1 MGLKLF
7 ITFVISIIESTL
19 LRIRNLKTFLNST
32 FLSTHQLEFIHG
44 FDKFSYGMVTT
55 LSRFSDAIND
65 RALKINVKV
74 VSEPPESLA
83 SKALDNG
90 SMNVF
95 SLLILSSLLA
105 VWRRPR

>member
-1 MGLKLF
+1 MQNCYQPLIDIPTHGLVKF
-7 ITFVISIIESTL
+7 DA
-19 LRIRNLKTFLNST
+19 LNSEI
-32 FLSTHQLEFIHG
+32 LYSTYNSDFHG